1 MKTKLKNKNFEIKN
15 GKGWEGQEVAKGTK
29 IIASLSRK
37 RQKLFSD
44 NLGNIQKKVRKQQ
57 QQCIVAVISE
67 NVWG

>member
-29 IIASLSRK
+29 IIASFSK
-37 RQKLFSD
+37 KNQKLFSN
-44 NLGNIQKKVRKQQ
+44 NLGKIQKVRKQQ